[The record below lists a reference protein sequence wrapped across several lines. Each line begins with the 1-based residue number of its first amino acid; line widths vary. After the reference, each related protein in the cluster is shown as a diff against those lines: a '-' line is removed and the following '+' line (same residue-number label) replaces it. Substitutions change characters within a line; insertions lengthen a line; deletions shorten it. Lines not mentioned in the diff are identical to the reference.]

1 MPTYAVWIDTA
12 KKEVDLDEPD
22 CEITDVLNASM
33 AAAEALDE
41 STEHLV
47 VLVRDE
53 RTGRLY
59 EAVCT
64 RCVTIDKIIELPP
77 VALVETATAPSAP
90 SAPTI

>member
-1 MPTYAVWIDTA
+1 MPTFAIWIDTA

-41 STEHLV
+41 STKQLV

-64 RCVTIDKIIELPP
+64 QRVTIDKIIELPP
-77 VALVETATAPSAP
+77 VVLSPAGTPAAASSV
-90 SAPTI
+90 PTV